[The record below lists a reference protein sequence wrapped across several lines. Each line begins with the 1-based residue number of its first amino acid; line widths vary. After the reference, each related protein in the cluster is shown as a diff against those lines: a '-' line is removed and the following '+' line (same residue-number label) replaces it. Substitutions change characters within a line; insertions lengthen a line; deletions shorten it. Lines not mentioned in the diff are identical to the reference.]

1 MRYKAALFDL
11 DGTLTDSGEGI
22 IQTGI
27 CAAKEK
33 GIAIPDRAQLL
44 RMRGPALIWSFTT
57 LFGTT
62 EEEALELIRIYR
74 RYYPTVGPAHTT
86 VFPGIEEML
95 RTLKDA
101 GMRLFV
107 CTAKYDMQ
115 ARMLCEA
122 FHIDGYFE
130 EIYGT
135 GDPELH
141 ETKAD
146 IIRRILNE
154 RGISEKD
161 AVMIGDKDVDMAA
174 GKAAGV
180 DTIGVR
186 YGYAAQGELESQE
199 PTFLTENPETLTQL
213 LLKDP
218 QKAKKGLFIVF
229 EGQDGSGKST
239 QIRALS
245 QYLEEKGRE
254 VLHTREPGGTKV
266 AEKIREILLDP
277 ENKGMNATCEAY
289 LYAAARAEHVQN
301 VILPALEAGKI
312 VLCDRF
318 MLSSIAYQGYGRE
331 LGVET
336 VRQINSAALSGLE
349 PDCTFFLSIDPL
361 AGLSRIHRREPDRI
375 ELEGAPFHERVRRGY
390 IDTAREDPKIETV
403 DTTRP
408 KPEVT
413 ADIIARFE
421 KRFSDIL

>member
-11 DGTLTDSGEGI
+11 DGTLADSGEGI

-27 CAAKEK
+27 CAAKEM
-33 GIAIPDRAQLL
+33 GFAIPDRAQLL

-57 LFGTT
+57 LFGST
-62 EEEALELIRIYR
+62 EEEALELIKIYR

-86 VFPGIEEML
+86 VFPGIVEML
-95 RTLKDA
+95 QMLKDA

-107 CTAKYDMQ
+107 CTAKYDVQ

-141 ETKAD
+141 DTKAD
-146 IIRRILNE
+146 IILRILGE
-154 RGISEKD
+154 RGIDKKD

-174 GKAAGV
+174 GKTAGV

-186 YGYAAQGELESQE
+186 YGYAAQGELEKEE
-199 PTFLTENPETLTQL
+199 PTFLTESPETLTQL
-213 LLKDP
+213 LLEEKR
-218 QKAKKGLFIVF
+218 GLFIVF

-277 ENKGMNATCEAY
+277 DNKGMNAVCEAY

-301 VILPALEAGKI
+301 VILPALKEGRI

-331 LGVET
+331 LGVER
-336 VRQINSAALSGLE
+336 VRQINEAALMGLE

-375 ELEGAPFHERVRRGY
+375 ELEGASFHERVRHGY
-390 IDTAREDPKIETV
+390 IDTAAQDPKVETV

-421 KRFSDIL
+421 KRFQI